1 MVELRRGT
9 HALMLLSILARA
21 LFALSDKGDF
31 VGRDNGSIALVLG
44 KRKV

>member
-31 VGRDNGSIALVLG
+31 VGRDHGRLP
-44 KRKV
+44 